1 MLSETAIKKLEPRAC
16 AYRVFD
22 TCGIPGF
29 GVQVTPAGNRGYFL
43 RYREDGKSRYLSLG
57 HHPHTPLSAARE
69 KARQAR
75 ARLDQGLPLVDA
87 PAPAATLEALLRA
100 WLEHQRAN
108 DRRGLDTIER
118 MIRGNVPPDTL
129 SLPARSVTPEHI
141 RAALAI
147 IHQRGARVRA
157 NRVRAHLH
165 AMFAYGLKADHD
177 PRRMSDPTLF
187 GVTVNPVAAIPR
199 DAGAEQARDRV
210 LSWPEI
216 RALWSDEELPWAA
229 RQACRL
235 LLLTGQRVNEVCQA
249 AWVEFDIEAGL
260 WTLPAA
266 RSKNHRTH
274 LVPLSPP
281 VVDLLNE
288 LREVY
293 PGDWLFP
300 YRNMARAAKP
310 WGATAL
316 AHAVLR
322 WQNAQQTRNK
332 RAENAQKLPDMATG
346 CANSREILGSSQSS
360 SQGLLDR
367 WRPQDLRRTMKTWA
381 VAAGIERGILDRVQN
396 HNRSDVASRHYDRH
410 DYLTEKRAALNQWA
424 AELMARLAGDNVVS
438 FKTKSAG

>member
-69 KARQAR
+69 KARAAR

-87 PAPAATLEALLRA
+87 PAPSATLDALLRT

-141 RAALAI
+141 RAALAV

-177 PRRMSDPTLF
+177 PRRMADPTLF

-199 DAGAEQARDRV
+199 DAGAETARDRV

-216 RALWSDEELPWAA
+216 RALWGNEDLPWAA

-235 LLLTGQRVNEVCQA
+235 LLLTGQRVNEICQA
-249 AWVEFDIEAGL
+249 AWAEFDIDAGL

-281 VVDLLNE
+281 VVALLEE

-300 YRNMARAAKP
+300 CRNMARAAKP

-322 WQNAQQTRNK
+322 WQRN
-332 RAENAQKLPDMATG
+332 
-346 CANSREILGSSQSS
+346 CREILGSSQSS
-360 SQGLLDR
+360 CQGILDY

-410 DYLTEKRAALNQWA
+410 DYIAEKTAALNQWA

>member
-1 MLSETAIKKLEPRAC
+1 MRFLGYTVRMLSETAIKKLEPRAC

-141 RAALAI
+141 RAALAV

-177 PRRMSDPTLF
+177 PRRMADPVLF

-216 RALWSDEELPWAA
+216 RALWGDEELPWAA

-235 LLLTGQRVNEVCQA
+235 LLLTGQRVNEICQA
-249 AWVEFDIEAGL
+249 AWAEFDIEAGL

-281 VVDLLNE
+281 VVALLEE

-300 YRNMARAAKP
+300 YRNMAGAAKP

-332 RAENAQKLPDMATG
+332 RAENAQKPPDMATN
-346 CANSREILGSSQSS
+346 CAF
-360 SQGLLDR
+360 

-381 VAAGIERGILDRVQN
+381 VSAGIGRDILDRVQN
-396 HNRSDVASRHYDRH
+396 HNRSDVASKHYDK
-410 DYLTEKRAALNQWA
+410 YSYQKEKLIALQQWA
-424 AELMARLAGDNVVS
+424 AELMARLAGDNVMA